1 LSGAADRVIAL
12 KFHPGACAC
21 VGILLAAVNTFPF
34 IFFVEIPVGSRFSFA
49 FNLKITLG
57 NPHTRR
63 KKNLS
68 NDVIWRRFQRGLVNE
83 RAEGGNSFAAEGK
96 ESLRMTS
103 KVVFFLVCVFH
114 QRVRIWNG
122 ERKGN

>member
-34 IFFVEIPVGSRFSFA
+34 IFIFEIPVGSRFSFA

-63 KKNLS
+63 KK
-68 NDVIWRRFQRGLVNE
+68 
-83 RAEGGNSFAAEGK
+83 K
-96 ESLRMTS
+96 P
-103 KVVFFLVCVFH
+103 
-114 QRVRIWNG
+114 
-122 ERKGN
+122 